1 MRCSTCSLESPGV
14 RDFCPHCG
22 VAMIGEGNVPHLGN
36 YRLDSKLGEGGM
48 GVVYQA
54 MDEKL
59 HREVA
64 IKVLHPHLLQNEN
77 LKERFRREA
86 RMHAKLMHQNVVT
99 LLSIYEDGEHMALV
113 MEMVHGKNLK
123 EYIRDN
129 PNLNLVDLVRISD
142 AILAGLEAAHHLG
155 MVHRDL
161 KPANVLISDEGAVK
175 LMDFGLAKPERGED
189 DLTQSGAT
197 VGSFR
202 YMAPEQILNQ
212 PVDARTD
219 LYAFGILLYQVCT
232 GRLPFDA
239 TASGGGEF
247 EIMEKQVRETPVA
260 PHELVPSLPRPLSDL
275 ILQLLAKNAADR
287 PANCAAV
294 RRSLHGLLKQDVP
307 EQRLQAVR
315 MPTRQAN
322 EDSSAKIA
330 KGLLRAMWQQVYG
343 TFHTTGGAFRSAV
356 AAMQGRIEKSA
367 SSLPV
372 ARRWQAPLTWGSITL
387 SVLFLGWILISV
399 IGLAERSAKSEA
411 DVKNGVP
418 RIEESLKPVAE
429 KSDAV
434 KETPQPMPQQ
444 EPEVAEK
451 PAVAAAPV
459 AEQKPVTAPAPKPKP
474 VVKAAEKPKPKP
486 KPVVRTVHSSVA
498 SSIPHK
504 VIRSDFSNADPKSH
518 EFLGGSYLW
527 FTSLKDYKWKDKY
540 RSYKKGE
547 TKIILDE
554 SVNLSRIV
562 LNKASVGRLDF
573 KGGEVSLAVKNSR
586 GQWTE
591 LFERKDDD
599 VDIAVTLTK
608 PAAALNDVKSVRLRF
623 KTPEPITVGPIDL
636 IR

>member
-1 MRCSTCSLESPGV
+1 
-14 RDFCPHCG
+14 
-22 VAMIGEGNVPHLGN
+22 MIGEGNVPHLGN

-48 GVVYQA
+48 GVVYQS

-64 IKVLHPHLLQNEN
+64 IKVLHPHLLQNDN

-123 EYIRDN
+123 EYIRVN
-129 PNLNLVDLVRISD
+129 PNLSLIELVKISD
-142 AILAGLEAAHHLG
+142 AILAGLEAAHQLG

-161 KPANVLISDEGAVK
+161 KPANVLISDEGAIK

-232 GRLPFDA
+232 GKLPFDA
-239 TASGGGEF
+239 TAAGGGEF
-247 EIMEKQVRETPVA
+247 EIMEKQVREEPVP
-260 PHELVPSLPRPLSDL
+260 PHELVPSLPMPLSDL
-275 ILQLLAKNAADR
+275 IVQLLAKNAADR
-287 PANCAAV
+287 PASCDEV
-294 RRSLHGLLKQDVP
+294 RKALQSMLKQDP
-307 EQRLQAVR
+307 AEQRINPVR

-322 EDSSAKIA
+322 DDSSAKIA
-330 KGLLRAMWQQVYG
+330 KGLLRALWQSVFG
-343 TFHTTGGAFRSAV
+343 TFRVATEAV
-356 AAMQGRIEKSA
+356 KPGISQIQSRIKPGIAQIQGRIKKSVTLL
-367 SSLPV
+367 SVSKQ
-372 ARRWQAPLTWGSITL
+372 WQAPLTWGVIA
-387 SVLFLGWILISV
+387 LFVILLGWTLVSV
-399 IGLAERSAKSEA
+399 MDLAGDSANREPSQVENSVKPVVAKSST
-411 DVKNGVP
+411 VKA
-418 RIEESLKPVAE
+418 EETPQSTLKKEPAVVGKPKATATPVVKAKPVA
-429 KSDAV
+429 KA
-434 KETPQPMPQQ
+434 
-444 EPEVAEK
+444 
-451 PAVAAAPV
+451 
-459 AEQKPVTAPAPKPKP
+459 KPKP
-474 VVKAAEKPKPKP
+474 VH
-486 KPVVRTVHSSVA
+486 RTTRSVTY
-498 SSIPHK
+498 SVPHK
-504 VIRSDFSNADPKSH
+504 VKRSDNSDVNPKSH
-518 EFLGGSYLW
+518 EFRGGSRVW

-547 TKIILDE
+547 TRIYLDN

-562 LNKASVGRLDF
+562 LKKASVGRLDF
-573 KGGEVSLAVKNSR
+573 SGGEVSLAVQNSR

-623 KTPEPITVGPIDL
+623 KTPEPIRIGPIDL